1 MSTQTIYWAAYNQD
15 STPELALQPL
25 TRHIADAQ
33 SGHIN
38 ENHLA
43 CPAIRGKHSNT
54 FYSTF
59 PYDLEVTF
67 NGGLTSNKQ
76 EVIEQRTGLY
86 KDSYAFNWNYYRIFF
101 SPTSQMM
108 ETSPAFLH
116 NTSYSQQGHAPSGAF
131 DIGKWFRPSAPAFQ
145 LWSGVT
151 EFKALKDE
159 AHLYFNFP
167 SANRVIFQEFKMTET
182 LYKISNASVNL
193 KSHLPREGLS
203 SLYSRYTKAGF
214 SKKIMAEI
222 EANLL

>member
-1 MSTQTIYWAAYNQD
+1 MGTQTIYWAAFNQD
-15 STPELALQPL
+15 STPDLELKSLV
-25 TRHIADAQ
+25 RHIASTQ
-33 SGHIN
+33 NTHLGG
-38 ENHLA
+38 NHVA

-59 PYDLEVTF
+59 PYDLKVMFKDRLIT
-67 NGGLTSNKQ
+67 NRP

-86 KDSYAFNWNYYRIFF
+86 ENSYAFNWNYHRIFF
-101 SPTSQMM
+101 SPTPQIM

-116 NTSYSQQGHAPSGAF
+116 QTSYSQYAHAPSGAF

-145 LWSGVT
+145 LWSGVN

-167 SANRVIFQEFKMTET
+167 NENNIEFVQFQMTEYLYT
-182 LYKISNASVNL
+182 ISDATVSHKFNLPKQPLANLYKRFTQS
-193 KSHLPREGLS
+193 GL
-203 SLYSRYTKAGF
+203 RTKVLAQ
-214 SKKIMAEI
+214 I